1 MKMKLKANCSIVRIV
16 RLFDCGRVV
25 RCAIMAALCAV
36 GLAAFAAEP
45 DAVQLWADGPYW
57 ATCNVGAEKPAD
69 YGILTNFN
77 DAAQAVT
84 NALGEGWRL
93 PTDQEFND
101 LLSYCEKNSETCKD
115 GTGADRAGWRFTGKG
130 DYSSN
135 SIFLPAAGFDAGRG
149 RMGAGGSYWSSTE
162 RDLYNAWILDFVE
175 GDVCVRY
182 GPCDRGMSVRAVRDA
197 K

>member
-1 MKMKLKANCSIVRIV
+1 MKTKLKSILAAYHMAV
-16 RLFDCGRVV
+16 GHRVAAAMV
-25 RCAIMAALCAV
+25 CALCAV
-36 GLAAFAAEP
+36 GLSAFAAEP
-45 DAVQLWADGPYW
+45 DAVQLWENGPYF
-57 ATCNVGAEKPAD
+57 ATCNVGDGATVPGD
-69 YGILTNFN
+69 YGKLYTFDDNEAA
-77 DAAQAVT
+77 DAAAS
-84 NALGEGWRL
+84 LGADWRL
-93 PTDQEFND
+93 PTAEEFTN
-101 LLSYCEKNSETCKD
+101 LLNNCEKNWETCKD
-115 GTGADRAGWRFTGKG
+115 STGADRAGYRFTGKG